1 METTFRYSIDNQI
14 IRHTKNTTV
23 FRVWHNIYKCMKGT
37 DILIRKT
44 RHLFIG
50 RTEQEW
56 SEHREEGEGEREKC

>member
-1 METTFRYSIDNQI
+1 
-14 IRHTKNTTV
+14 
-23 FRVWHNIYKCMKGT
+23 MKGT